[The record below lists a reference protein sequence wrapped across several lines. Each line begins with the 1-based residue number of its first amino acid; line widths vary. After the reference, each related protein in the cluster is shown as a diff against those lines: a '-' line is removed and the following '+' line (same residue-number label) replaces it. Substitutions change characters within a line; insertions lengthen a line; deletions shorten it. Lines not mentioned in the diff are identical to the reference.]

1 MRFSGRFAALASTVL
16 FSAGIAHAGYQ
27 LDTTYDTTN
36 FFNSFDFF
44 TQPDPTKGFVQYVD
58 GQTANKEGLAVYAQ
72 GGIYMG
78 VDFKTKNPPQG
89 RKSVRVTS
97 KKSFTRGLFIA
108 DIAHMPGS
116 ICGTWPAFW
125 MFGDNW
131 PTSGEI
137 DILEGVN
144 SQAQNSITLHTM
156 DGCIMSNQ
164 GVLPSTRFAST
175 NCGASGVSSGCK
187 QDTADNSNYGD
198 GFNAIGGGVYATEW
212 TSDHIAVWFFPR
224 SRIPQDITSQNPNPG
239 SWGAP
244 TARFVG
250 GNTCNIDNFF
260 KNHQIVFDTTFCGDW
275 AGKVWYADPKCAA
288 LAPTCEAYVSGNPE
302 QFANAFWV
310 VNSVKIYQQGGN
322 PGPVQHWAAP
332 NPSSGLV
339 GPQNQNHPQPQ
350 TQVQPQPTQPAT
362 QPQPTNGQVWNGQ
375 PQPNPGTNSQSPPP
389 PKQDSS
395 WNGQVW
401 NGGGWDTK
409 IRNRAVAKRF
419 SA

>member
-1 MRFSGRFAALASTVL
+1 MRYSGRFAALAGTVL
-16 FSAGIAHAGYQ
+16 FSAGIAHAGYL
-27 LDTTYDTTN
+27 LDTTYDSTN

-44 TQPDPTKGFVQYVD
+44 TLPDPTGGFVQYVD
-58 GQTANKEGLAVYAQ
+58 GQTANQEGLAVYAK

-78 VDFKTKNPPQG
+78 VDSKTKNPPNG
-89 RKSVRVTS
+89 RKSVRVSS

-125 MFGDNW
+125 LLGPGW
-131 PTSGEI
+131 PSSGEI

-144 SQAQNSITLHTM
+144 AQTQNSITLHTAN
-156 DGCIMSNQ
+156 GCTMSNQ
-164 GVLPSTRFAST
+164 GALPSTQFSSAD
-175 NCGASGVSSGCK
+175 CGALGASKGC
-187 QDTADNSNYGD
+187 QQATVDASNYGD

-224 SRIPQDITSQNPNPG
+224 SNIPQDITFQNPNPG

-250 GNTCNIDNFF
+250 GNTCNINNFF
-260 KNHQIVFDTTFCGDW
+260 KDHQIVFDTTFCGQW
-275 AGKVWYADPKCAA
+275 AGDVWKNDAKCST
-288 LAPTCEAYVSGNPE
+288 LAPTCQEYVSGNPE

-310 VNSVKIYQQGGN
+310 VNSVKVYQQGGS
-322 PGPVQHWAAP
+322 PGPVQHFAAI

-339 GPQNQNHPQPQ
+339 GPQDQNHPQPQ
-350 TQVQPQPTQPAT
+350 TQVQPQSTQPAT

-375 PQPNPGTNSQSPPP
+375 PQPNSNTNSQPPP
-389 PKQDSS
+389 PKQDNS

-401 NGGGWDTK
+401 NGGGWNSK
-409 IRNRAVAKRF
+409 RRNRAVEKRF